1 MIDEATTDTDDEP
14 DAPGNPFG
22 RPARIPLRDLFS
34 FLTPGNSG
42 SSTQGDSAR
51 TYMDQL
57 WREAVVSN
65 DSDLELA
72 GILEEVG
79 VSEPETD

>member
-14 DAPGNPFG
+14 DAPGN
-22 RPARIPLRDLFS
+22 
-34 FLTPGNSG
+34 SG
-42 SSTQGDSAR
+42 SSTQGDSAC

-65 DSDLELA
+65 DSNLELA
-72 GILEEVG
+72 RILEEVG